1 MNPYASHSKYRISD
15 HEMNKMKTMIR
26 HHPTLGQPGHVV
38 DETFARWDAENNAKP
53 ERPKGQTTFKAKVE

>member
-1 MNPYASHSKYRISD
+1 MNPYASPSKYRISD

-38 DETFARWDAENNAKP
+38 DETFTRWDAENNAKP
-53 ERPKGQTTFKAKVE
+53 VKQERSDHFQG

>member
-1 MNPYASHSKYRISD
+1 MNPYASPSKYRISD

-38 DETFARWDAENNAKP
+38 DETFARWDAENNEKP
-53 ERPKGQTTFKAKVE
+53 IKQEWSDHFQG

>member
-1 MNPYASHSKYRISD
+1 MNPYASPSKYRISD

-26 HHPTLGQPGHVV
+26 HHSTLGQPGHVV

-53 ERPKGQTTFKAKVE
+53 VKQERSDHFQG